1 MQLIT
6 TLHVKNWKSD
16 HPVFSTR
23 QANAY
28 ANGVKDGPTPNKT
41 PNTQCHVFGEDEI
54 SVTKTVTSSVG
65 RASNWKA
72 RCNTD
77 VGSSPKCSKGF
88 FSQSQ
93 LPVQT
98 LFPCLYSPCVQMHVP
113 PSARTL
119 KIQTL
124 AATPSCGHTKTLHT
138 PIGMGSAALAAAVS
152 YPGKATWISHK
163 GQWSKK
169 KIFYKRH
176 HSKLNHSLCI
186 PLVHTVPHGGQME
199 SLWGKRQDSARNLF
213 STNQHSTTV
222 VRWKACE

>member
-1 MQLIT
+1 M
-6 TLHVKNWKSD
+6 KNWKSD

-28 ANGVKDGPTPNKT
+28 ANGMKDGPTPNKN
-41 PNTQCHVFGEDEI
+41 PNTQCHVFGEDEM
-54 SVTKTVTSSVG
+54 SVTKTVTSSAG

-77 VGSSPKCSKGF
+77 GGSSPKCSKGF

-98 LFPCLYSPCVQMHVP
+98 LLQCLYSPRVQMHVP
-113 PSARTL
+113 TSVCTL

-124 AATPSCGHTKTLHT
+124 AATPLCGHTKILRTQ
-138 PIGMGSAALAAAVS
+138 IGMGSAALAAAVS

-163 GQWSKK
+163 GQRSK
-169 KIFYKRH
+169 KIFFLQKTSFKAKSLMV
-176 HSKLNHSLCI
+176 HSTSPTWRVRWKHCEGRGRTQRGTSI
-186 PLVHTVPHGGQME
+186 PPINTVNMAGQME
-199 SLWGKRQDSARNLF
+199 SLWVKRQGI
-213 STNQHSTTV
+213 
-222 VRWKACE
+222 